1 MWRDGGEENIRDILS
16 AECSV
21 TPALPPVTSLIIEN
35 NLVVYVYNGK
45 WENKFLGHCVVYIG
59 KYLHF
64 QIKDI
69 FENKLNEEAQ

>member
-1 MWRDGGEENIRDILS
+1 MWLDGGEENIRDILS

-45 WENKFLGHCVVYIG
+45 WECKFLWHRVVYIS
-59 KYLHF
+59 KYLHVNF
-64 QIKDI
+64 
-69 FENKLNEEAQ
+69 KLKTYLRIS